1 MTQQKVGELV
11 SQNMKTLYLWSLSKL
26 SDPYEAEDLC
36 SDIIAA
42 VLTSAENLKCDDAFF
57 GFVWQIARNTYKNY
71 MRRKTRGRTV
81 EIDENIPDNS
91 DILGDICD
99 REELKYLR
107 RELAFLSEKYR
118 ICTVSYY
125 FDGLS
130 VKEIAE
136 KYGLTTD
143 TVKVNLFKSRKILKE
158 GIAMDRQFG
167 EKSFNPAPF
176 FVNTIINGKNNDAYN
191 LLTNQLLATQI
202 LHSAYYEAMTV
213 EQLST
218 ELGVASVYIEE
229 ELKILIGFK
238 LIKKI
243 GEKKYQTNLLV
254 LSKDYLDTAANK
266 MSKQFT
272 ARVAEIIAGV
282 KSKLAQIR
290 EIDFEN
296 NSALSDRVLL
306 WDLYAYLCI
315 KAMQQ
320 TDGGA
325 KFRPLYDDTTGV
337 VFAFDHTP
345 GQKPMY
351 SHRCIC
357 GRTDE
362 TADGKSATLIEFGC
376 LLHEGSPWL
385 YTIPVTEYP
394 RFTNAALERLMS
406 IVSPEFEDLKQIFRE
421 VGALQVET
429 LYDFT
434 PDCSKEL
441 IEYYCPHI
449 TLWNMV
455 GWFGWAALESGAL
468 EKPANDE
475 NVGIIGY
482 LD

>member
-1 MTQQKVGELV
+1 MTIAKAGELI
-11 SQNMKTLYLWSLSKL
+11 SQSMKTIYLWSLSKV
-26 SDPYEAEDLC
+26 SDPYEAEELS
-36 SDIIAA
+36 SDVIAA
-42 VLTSAENLKCDDAFF
+42 VLASAENLKCDDAFF
-57 GFVWQIARNTYKNY
+57 GFLWQVARNTYKNY
-71 MRRKTRGRTV
+71 LRRKSRTKTV
-81 EIDENIPDNS
+81 EIDENLSDNS
-91 DILGDICD
+91 DVLGDICHS
-99 REELKYLR
+99 EELSTLR

-125 FDGLS
+125 FNGMS
-130 VKEIAE
+130 VREIAE

-176 FVNTIINGKNNDAYN
+176 FVNSLINGKSNNAYY
-191 LLTNQLLATQI
+191 LLTNQLIATQI

-229 ELKILIGFK
+229 ELRILIGFK

-254 LSKDYLDTAANK
+254 LSKDYLDTAADK

-272 ARVAEIIAGV
+272 TRVAEVIAGV

-296 NSALSDRVLL
+296 NAALSDRVLL

-315 KAMQQ
+315 TAMQQ

-337 VFAFDHTP
+337 VYAFDHTP
-345 GQKPMY
+345 GQNPMY
-351 SHRCIC
+351 SYRALC
-357 GRTDE
+357 GCTDE
-362 TADGKSATLIEFGC
+362 TADGKKATLIEFGC
-376 LLHEGSPWL
+376 LLHEESPWL
-385 YTIPVTEYP
+385 SMIPVTEYP

-449 TLWNMV
+449 TLWNTV
-455 GWFGWAALESGAL
+455 SWFGWAALESGAL
-468 EKPANDE
+468 EKPEKDE